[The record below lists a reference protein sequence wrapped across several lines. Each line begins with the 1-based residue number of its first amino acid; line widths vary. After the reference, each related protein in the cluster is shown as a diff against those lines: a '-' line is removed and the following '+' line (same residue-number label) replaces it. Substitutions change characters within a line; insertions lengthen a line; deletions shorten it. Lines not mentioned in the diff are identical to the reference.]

1 MSLFENLVLLL
12 FFAAVLLVASR
23 RLGLPYPTLLCLA
36 GVAAAFLPLAGYVS
50 MEPRMA
56 LAIFIAP
63 ALLDAAFDTAPRD
76 LKRLWVPLLI
86 LAVGAVLATTFAV
99 AYLGWRYAAMPATAA
114 VALGAI
120 VAPPDAVAST
130 AVLGQAGLPRHSSLI
145 IRGESLLNDATAL
158 LIFGSAVAL
167 TTAPPSTSEW
177 LRLGLAA
184 PGGLLFGAAMGYV
197 FAAIAGFFAGAQSS
211 IIMQFTGTFAV
222 WLLADRL
229 KLSPVLA
236 VVADA
241 MIIAS
246 ILPARISARDR
257 VQSYAVWTAVVFVLN
272 VLAFLLMGMQTRAI
286 LGQVAPEAV
295 WAAMRFAAVVLVTVI
310 VVRFVVVFGYYR
322 IAVLVWRRRKPDWIP
337 KRPKWK
343 LALVLSWC
351 GNRGL
356 LTLAASLALPA
367 EFPSRPLIIL
377 SAMMVVLGTLTL
389 QGLTLKPLIRWLKLD
404 AADEEYI
411 EELRRARV
419 MILEA
424 GLKRLDAEPEAVRS
438 TLRTQLQD
446 AIEVT
451 RAMGDPQAPTQF
463 DTGLAHAVQAERRA
477 LHALRG
483 SGEIQDDVYQRLEE
497 ELDWLE
503 LAALP
508 SRELEVLNN

>member
-36 GVAAAFLPLAGYVS
+36 GVAAAFLPIAGNVAI
-50 MEPRMA
+50 EPRIA

-76 LKRLWVPLLI
+76 LMRLWVPLLI
-86 LAVGAVLATTFAV
+86 LAVGAVVATALAV
-99 AYLGWRYAAMPATAA
+99 AYLGWRYASMPIAAA

-130 AVLGQAGLPRHSSLI
+130 AVLGQTGLPRHSSLI

-158 LIFGSAVAL
+158 LIFGTAVAL
-167 TTAPPSTSEW
+167 AIAPPSTGEW

-184 PGGLLFGAAMGYV
+184 PGGLLFGAAMGYL
-197 FAAIAGFFAGAQSS
+197 FAAIAGYFAGAQSS
-211 IIMQFTGTFAV
+211 IIMQFTGTFGV

-286 LGQVAPEAV
+286 LAQIEPAAL
-295 WAAMRFAAVVLVTVI
+295 WAAVRFALAVLLTVI
-310 VVRFVVVFGYYR
+310 VVRFAVVFGYYR
-322 IAVLVWRRRKPDWIP
+322 IAVLIWRRRKPDWIP

-356 LTLAASLALPA
+356 LTLAASLALPTD
-367 EFPSRPLIIL
+367 FPSRPLIIL

-389 QGLTLKPLIRWLKLD
+389 QGLTLRPLIRWLGLD
-404 AADEEYI
+404 DTDEEFI
-411 EELRRARV
+411 AELRRARTA
-419 MILEA
+419 ILEA
-424 GLKRLDAEPEAVRS
+424 GLKTLDQEPEAVRG
-438 TLRTQLQD
+438 TLRKQLLD

-451 RAMGDPQAPTQF
+451 RAMQDPQGPTRF

-477 LHALRG
+477 LHDLRG
-483 SGEIQDDVYQRLEE
+483 CGEIQDDVFQRLEE

-508 SRELEVLNN
+508 SRELEVLNT